1 MATTF
6 RGRGG
11 GECDQKRGDR
21 QEGWAV
27 TTELSSSTKRVSCSH
42 RHKVMISTQREL
54 GGGGGAAG
62 GGRGERE
69 RLGGCCVG
77 ESGDPLV
84 CVCVCVCVCGV
95 CVWERERERER
106 EREKRERVKEEEICL
121 FRNPANAYISSH
133 PPLFKDDYATG
144 MHT

>member
-1 MATTF
+1 MAITF

-11 GECDQKRGDR
+11 GESDQKRGDS

-27 TTELSSSTKRVSCSH
+27 TTELSSSTERVSCCH
-42 RHKVMISTQREL
+42 RRKGDTPRES
-54 GGGGGAAG
+54 GGGE
-62 GGRGERE
+62 GGRERE
-69 RLGGCCVG
+69 REGGCCVG
-77 ESGDPLV
+77 ESGDAPV
-84 CVCVCVCVCGV
+84 CVCVCVCVCV
-95 CVWERERERER
+95 RERE
-106 EREKRERVKEEEICL
+106 RERVKEEEICL